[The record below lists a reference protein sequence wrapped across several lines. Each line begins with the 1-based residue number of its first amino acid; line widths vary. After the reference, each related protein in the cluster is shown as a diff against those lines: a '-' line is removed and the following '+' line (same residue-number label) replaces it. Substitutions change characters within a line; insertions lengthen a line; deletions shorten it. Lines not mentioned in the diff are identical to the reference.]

1 MWIDLIAVF
10 PMRLRTA
17 FLLTI
22 TWLAM
27 FWPTDIAH
35 SETEW
40 GFVAAGID
48 FQQFVLPGPN
58 RAFVARMDRSSP
70 NVIVD
75 STVAQ
80 GKLYEGTETVSGM
93 AQRYDQSIVGWGS
106 RWDATGKVAVAING
120 IFYDPSTGIPQ
131 SGQIQGGW
139 YIKRFG
145 DYTGGIEFAFNRDR
159 EAFIGGCAMHPD
171 DEQWVYFLDR
181 GRKMEL
187 GGINVPQNGDNIVI
201 FTPQYDFNT
210 HSGNDGVEVLVEMLQ
225 PAGIGSRAKG
235 YIRSIRDVGSTRIPF
250 DHLVISGRGLAG
262 KRLAEHA
269 RIGERVGILSSIDY
283 TSRDCR
289 DRHPW
294 SWDSAFSS
302 IGGSFN
308 FLHDGDIVDYNHD
321 AGATTRHP
329 RTAVCLNDEYIFF
342 VVVDGRQP
350 GYSIG
355 MTSDEL
361 GRFCRDRLDANW
373 GINQDGGGSSAMW
386 LDGEIVNLPSDGQER
401 PVANGL
407 TMVVLEP
414 VHKSTKFEV
423 GEPVRTLRAA
433 DIRVGPGDNYAAYT
447 TIPEGDPGIVLSHI
461 NGLNGVYARGTNWW
475 RVAFERKWGWIA
487 EDDLEAEQA
496 WIGLWKGVH
505 DKVLRSSNDSSS
517 EDQPADTTP

>member
-1 MWIDLIAVF
+1 
-10 PMRLRTA
+10 MRIRTA

-22 TWLAM
+22 AWLVM

-40 GFVAAGID
+40 GSVAEGIE

-93 AQRYDQSIVGWGS
+93 AERYDQSIVGWGS

-120 IFYDPSTGIPQ
+120 IFYDPSTGVPQ

-139 YIKRFG
+139 YIKRFEDHG
-145 DYTGGIEFAFNRDR
+145 GGIEFGFNRDQ

-181 GRKMEL
+181 GKKLVL
-187 GGINVPQNGDNIVI
+187 GGINVPQNGRNVVI
-201 FTPQYDFNT
+201 YTPQYDFHT
-210 HSGNDGVEVLVEMLQ
+210 HTGNSGVEVLVEMLQ

-235 YIRSIRDVGSTRIPF
+235 IIRGIRDIGSTRIPF
-250 DHLVISGRGLAG
+250 DHLVISAKGAAG
-262 KRLAEHA
+262 SRLAQQA
-269 RIGERVGILSSIDY
+269 RVGERIGILSSIKATD
-283 TSRDCR
+283 RDCLAR
-289 DRHPW
+289 YPN
-294 SWDSAFSS
+294 SWDSAFAS

-308 FLHDGDIVDYNHD
+308 FLHDGDIVNYDHN
-321 AGATTRHP
+321 AGATARHP
-329 RTAVCLNDEYIFF
+329 RTAVCFNDEYTYFI
-342 VVVDGRQP
+342 VVDGRQP

-355 MTSDEL
+355 MTSNEL
-361 GRFCRDRLDANW
+361 ARFCRDRLGAEW

-386 LDGEIVNLPSDGQER
+386 LDGEIVNRPSDGHER

-414 VHKSTKFEV
+414 VQKSIEFEV
-423 GEPVRTLRAA
+423 GEPLRTVRAA
-433 DIRVGPGDNYAAYT
+433 ELRVGPGDNYTAFT
-447 TIPEGDPGIVLSHI
+447 TIPVGESGIVLSHI
-461 NGLNGVYARGTNWW
+461 NGLNGVHARGTNWW
-475 RVAFERKWGWIA
+475 RVGFENKWGWMA
-487 EDDLEAEQA
+487 EDDLDAEQA
-496 WIGLWKGVH
+496 WVGLWKGVH
-505 DKVLRSSNDSSS
+505 DKVLRSSGNSSS
-517 EDQPADTTP
+517 DDQPTNSTP

>member
-1 MWIDLIAVF
+1 
-10 PMRLRTA
+10 MRLRTA
-17 FLLTI
+17 TLLTI
-22 TWLAM
+22 TWLAV

-40 GFVAAGID
+40 GSVAEGID

-120 IFYDPSTGIPQ
+120 IFYNPSTGVPQ

-145 DYTGGIEFAFNRDR
+145 DHSGGIEFAFNRDR

-187 GGINVPQNGDNIVI
+187 SGINVPQNGDNIVI
-201 FTPQYDFNT
+201 YTPQYDYNT
-210 HSGNDGVEVLVEMLQ
+210 HTGNDGVEVLVEMLQ

-250 DHLVISGRGLAG
+250 DHVVISARGLAG

-289 DRHPW
+289 DRFPS
-294 SWDSAFSS
+294 SWDSAFAS

-308 FLHDGDIVDYNHD
+308 FLHDGDIVNYDHD
-321 AGATTRHP
+321 AGATARHP
-329 RTAVCLNDEYIFF
+329 RTAVCLNDRYIFF

-361 GRFCRDRLDANW
+361 ARFCRDRLGAEW

-386 LDGEIVNLPSDGQER
+386 LDGEIVNRPSDGQER
-401 PVANGL
+401 RVANGL
-407 TMVVLEP
+407 TMLVLEP
-414 VHKSTKFEV
+414 VHKSTEFEV
-423 GEPVRTLRAA
+423 GEPVRTTRTA

-447 TIPEGDPGIVLSHI
+447 TLSEGEPGIVLSHI

-475 RVAFERKWGWIA
+475 RVAFESKWGWMA
-487 EDDLEAEQA
+487 EEDLEAEQA

-505 DKVLRSSNDSSS
+505 DKVLRSSGDSSS
-517 EDQPADTTP
+517 DDEPTDSTP

>member
-1 MWIDLIAVF
+1 
-10 PMRLRTA
+10 MRFRTA
-17 FLLTI
+17 FLLMI
-22 TWLAM
+22 TWFVM

-40 GFVAAGID
+40 GSVAEGID

-70 NVIVD
+70 NIIVD
-75 STVAQ
+75 SMVAQ

-93 AQRYDQSIVGWGS
+93 AQRYDQSIVGWGA

-120 IFYDPSTGIPQ
+120 IFYDPSTGVPQ

-139 YIKRFG
+139 YVKRFE
-145 DYTGGIEFAFNRDR
+145 DYSGGIEFAFNRDR

-181 GRKMEL
+181 GKKMEL
-187 GGINVPQNGDNIVI
+187 GGINVRQNDDNIVI
-201 FTPQYDFNT
+201 YTPQYDSNT
-210 HSGNDGVEVLVEMLQ
+210 HTGNNGIEVLVEMLQ

-235 YIRSIRDVGSTRIPF
+235 YIRSIRDGGSTRIPF
-250 DHLVISGRGLAG
+250 DHVVISARGGAGR
-262 KRLAEHA
+262 RLAEHA
-269 RIGERVGILSSIDY
+269 RIGERVGILSSIDF
-283 TSRDCR
+283 TSGDCR
-289 DRHPW
+289 DRHPS

-308 FLHDGDIVDYNHD
+308 FLRDGDIVNYDHD
-321 AGATTRHP
+321 AGATARHP

-342 VVVDGRQP
+342 VVIDGRQP

-361 GRFCRDRLDANW
+361 ARFCRDRLDAEW

-386 LDGEIVNLPSDGQER
+386 LDGEIVNRPSDGQER
-401 PVANGL
+401 LVANGL

-414 VHKSTKFEV
+414 VRKSTNFEV
-423 GEPVRTLRAA
+423 GQPVRTVRTA
-433 DIRVGPGDNYAAYT
+433 DIRVGPGDNYAAFSA
-447 TIPEGDPGIVLSHI
+447 IPDGEPGIVLSHI
-461 NGLNGVYARGTNWW
+461 NGLNGVHARGANWW
-475 RVAFERKWGWIA
+475 RVAVEGKWGWMA
-487 EDDLEAEQA
+487 EADLEAEQA
-496 WIGLWKGVH
+496 WVGLWKGVH
-505 DKVLRSSNDSSS
+505 DKVLRSSGDSSL
-517 EDQPADTTP
+517 EDSPVETTP